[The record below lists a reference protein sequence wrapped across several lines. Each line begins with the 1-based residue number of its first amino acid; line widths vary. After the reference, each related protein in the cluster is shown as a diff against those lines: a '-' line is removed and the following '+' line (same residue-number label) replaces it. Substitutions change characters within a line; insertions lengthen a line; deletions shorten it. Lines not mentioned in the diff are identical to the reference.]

1 MKKTI
6 RTYIHTVL
14 FFLIPFVLISL
25 ILAIL
30 SYFMQL
36 NAFTTNII
44 IQVISYVLLI
54 ISALYFTSQI
64 EQKRLTHCLYFSFM
78 YFLVSL
84 FIHLGN
90 LNYFHLLLKSLIF
103 IIIGIYKE
111 VRDKRL
117 NN

>member
-36 NAFTTNII
+36 NALTTNIV
-44 IQVISYVLLI
+44 IQVISYSLLV

-64 EQKRLTHCLYFSFM
+64 EQKRLTHCFYFSFM

-103 IIIGIYKE
+103 IMIGIYKE
-111 VRDKRL
+111 IRDKKL
-117 NN
+117 DN